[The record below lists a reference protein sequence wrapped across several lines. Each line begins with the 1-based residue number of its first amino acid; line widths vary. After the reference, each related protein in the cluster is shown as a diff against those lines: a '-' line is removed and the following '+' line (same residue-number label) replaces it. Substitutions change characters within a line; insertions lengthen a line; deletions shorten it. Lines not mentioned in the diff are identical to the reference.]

1 MHTNILK
8 YILMINVQILERLG
22 WEGGGANIFF
32 VYLRDYILA
41 RRHSTILKD
50 HLKNVQGRTDPRGK
64 GHRVQCVHCT
74 RVLHNMHTL
83 PHDQEMYKNPHGTIR
98 LALTQTVQ
106 ILC

>member
-1 MHTNILK
+1 MYRYGLAPA
-8 YILMINVQILERLG
+8 RSRADPG

-64 GHRVQCVHCT
+64 GHRVQCVHVYCT
-74 RVLHNMHTL
+74 ICTHCHMIQKCTKIHMAPFALHSL
-83 PHDQEMYKNPHGTIR
+83 KLSKSYVEE
-98 LALTQTVQ
+98 A
-106 ILC
+106 